1 MTTVNIDVDTL
12 ASEPVPLV
20 LSSGLTVLVERLK
33 TRQMMRLM
41 KILTRGAGSALSSLR
56 VGEDS
61 DISEFAGQLLATV
74 VFSIPEAEDET
85 IDFVRCM
92 VTPANLIV
100 SPRTTEDR
108 EANEA
113 RLAALDAEFENPEIE
128 DLVTV
133 LEQVI
138 TVEAPH
144 LVALGKRLALLI
156 KTQQKSQDA
165 KRPKTSSKAT
175 SAT

>member
-1 MTTVNIDVDTL
+1 MTTVNIDVDTI
-12 ASEPVPLV
+12 ASEPAPLV

-56 VGEDS
+56 IGEDA
-61 DISEFAGQLLATV
+61 DISEFAGQMLATV

-92 VTPANLIV
+92 VVPADLNLT
-100 SPRTTEDR
+100 PRTKADR

-113 RLAALDAEFENPEIE
+113 RLMALDAEFVNPEIE
-128 DLVTV
+128 DLVSV

-138 TVEAPH
+138 TTEAPH

-156 KTQQKSQDA
+156 KAQQKNQEARTPSD
-165 KRPKTSSKAT
+165 SSKAT
-175 SAT
+175 S